1 MTRPELLTRPK
12 RKNRLFPILCSI
24 LLIIV
29 LLLVVAEFRFVR
41 RYTPVCVEG
50 PSMRNTLQDGDWLY
64 ADGERTPRRGDIVI
78 VDVRNFKDATGENV
92 FKGREIS
99 FIVKRVIAEEGDTV
113 FASDGKVFLRRAG
126 EEEFFPLDE
135 PYVSGRTGDFDLVTV
150 GAGELFI
157 MGDNRPVSDDS
168 RRFGAV
174 PASFVTGV
182 VPQWALDYKG
192 VITGWE
198 NFRESIRDLF

>member
-12 RKNRLFPILCSI
+12 SKNRLFPILCSV

-29 LLLVVAEFRFVR
+29 ILLVIAEFLFVG

-50 PSMRNTLQDGDWLY
+50 RSMLNTLHDGDWLY
-64 ADGERTPRRGDIVI
+64 ADGERTPCRGDIVI
-78 VDVRNFKDATGENV
+78 VDVRDFKNASGQNKFSE
-92 FKGREIS
+92 KIS

-113 FASDGKVFLRRAG
+113 FASGGKVFLRRAG

-135 PYVSGRTGDFDLVTV
+135 PYASGRTNDFDLVTV
-150 GAGELFI
+150 GAGELFV
-157 MGDNRPVSDDS
+157 MGDNRQESDDS
-168 RRFGAV
+168 RRVGAV

-182 VPQWALDYKG
+182 VPQWALDCKG
-192 VITGWE
+192 AITGWE